1 MTKTIA
7 PDSDRRLHLDRR
19 AEALVVTAP
28 EAANDDLLTTHQVAS
43 WFGVTAQWVE
53 LARAGGYGPPFT
65 RIAPQAIR
73 YKRATVIDWL
83 KDREHKRISDYADI
97 IPRRK
102 TPARKRKAA
111 VTS

>member
-28 EAANDDLLTTHQVAS
+28 EAANDDLLTTQQVAS

-53 LARAGGYGPPFT
+53 LARAEGYGPPFT

-73 YKRATVIDWL
+73 YKRATVIAWL
-83 KDREHKRISDYADI
+83 KEREHKRTSDYAADTAR
-97 IPRRK
+97 PRK
-102 TPARKRKAA
+102 SAKKREA
-111 VTS
+111 V

>member
-1 MTKTIA
+1 MTKNP

-19 AEALVVTAP
+19 IEALVVTAP
-28 EAANDDLLTTHQVAS
+28 EAANDDLLTTQQVAS

-73 YKRATVIDWL
+73 YNRAAVVAWL
-83 KDREHKRISDYADI
+83 KEREHKRISDYADT
-97 IPRRK
+97 PRRK
-102 TPARKRKAA
+102 PRKPRKREA
-111 VTS
+111 V

>member
-7 PDSDRRLHLDRR
+7 PDSDRRLHLDKR

-28 EAANDDLLTTHQVAS
+28 EAANDDLLTTVQVAS

-53 LARAGGYGPPFT
+53 LARAGDYGPPFK
-65 RIAPQAIR
+65 RIAPQIIR
-73 YKRATVIDWL
+73 YERGAVMAWL
-83 KDREHKRISDYADI
+83 KEREHKRTSEYAADTA
-97 IPRRK
+97 RRK
-102 TPARKRKAA
+102 TSARKRKAA